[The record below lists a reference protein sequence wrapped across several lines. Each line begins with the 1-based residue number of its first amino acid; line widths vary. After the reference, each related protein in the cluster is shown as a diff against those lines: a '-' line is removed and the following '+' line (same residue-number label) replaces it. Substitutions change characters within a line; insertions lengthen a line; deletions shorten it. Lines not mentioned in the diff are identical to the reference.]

1 MKYIVTMKEV
11 HSQEIVVDAASPAE
25 AKIEATFA
33 LGDLTLIDLA
43 RDGDGDYA
51 NGSSYEYLLDKDAWE
66 VREA

>member
-43 RDGDGDYA
+43 RDGDGA
-51 NGSSYEYLLDKDAWE
+51 YEYLLDKDAWE